1 VGRTPR
7 QWATGSGVGTA
18 KAEIEYALPV
28 QPRSAQA
35 AAAARRRA
43 WRRNL
48 TGYLFI
54 GPWLFGFLA
63 FTLVPI
69 SASAV
74 LAFTNFNVLSPN
86 LSWIGLN
93 NFATLLADQRYWR
106 AVRATLLFA
115 FAAVPLKLLF
125 ALGLAMLLNN
135 ARRGV
140 YAYRAAYYAPS
151 IVGAS
156 VAVAVV
162 WREMFGKQGPIN
174 AMLGSLGI
182 TTTAWLGD
190 PATAPWTVILLAV
203 WEFGSPMLI
212 FLAGL
217 RQIPTEFYEAAAI
230 DGADRLRRF
239 GAITIPMLTPL
250 IFFNL
255 VLQMIFGF
263 TVFTSAFIISS
274 GSGAPL
280 DSVLLYSL
288 YLYQKGF
295 KDFQMGYAAAMAWAL
310 LLVVAA
316 CTALIFR
323 SSSHWVYYEAD
334 AEDRR

>member
-1 VGRTPR
+1 M
-7 QWATGSGVGTA
+7 GTA
-18 KAEIEYALPV
+18 SRQITLPAWS
-28 QPRSAQA
+28 RSTA
-35 AAAARRRA
+35 ATTGRGRA

-48 TGYLFI
+48 TGYAFI
-54 GPWLFGFLA
+54 APWLFGFLA
-63 FTLVPI
+63 FTFIPI
-69 SASAV
+69 TASAV
-74 LAFTNFNVLSPN
+74 LAFTNFNVLSSN
-86 LSWIGLN
+86 LGWVGLG
-93 NFATLLADQRYWR
+93 NFAAMLQDQRYWR
-106 AVRATLLFA
+106 AVRATFLFA

-135 ARRGV
+135 YRRGV
-140 YAYRAAYYAPS
+140 SAYRAAYYAPS

-174 AMLGSLGI
+174 ALFASFGLP
-182 TTTAWLGD
+182 TTAWLGS
-190 PATAPWTVILLAV
+190 PNTALWTVILLAV

-217 RQIPTEFYEAAAI
+217 RQIPAEFYEAAAI
-230 DGADRLRRF
+230 DGAGPWQRFLR
-239 GAITIPMLTPL
+239 ITIPLLTPL

-263 TVFTSAFIISS
+263 TVFTSAFIVS
-274 GSGAPL
+274 GGTGAPL

-295 KDFQMGYAAAMAWAL
+295 KDFQMGYAASMAWVL
-310 LLVVAA
+310 LLVVA
-316 CTALIFR
+316 CFTALIFR

>member
-1 VGRTPR
+1 MAQSASREIALGLSPH
-7 QWATGSGVGTA
+7 AKAAPTA
-18 KAEIEYALPV
+18 K
-28 QPRSAQA
+28 
-35 AAAARRRA
+35 RRA
-43 WRRNL
+43 WKRNL

-54 GPWLFGFLA
+54 GPWLFAFLA
-63 FTLVPI
+63 FTAIPI
-69 SASAV
+69 TASAG
-74 LAFTNFNVLSPN
+74 LAFTNYNVLASN
-86 LSWIGLN
+86 LSWIGLD
-93 NFATLLADQRYWR
+93 NFNTMLQDQRFWR
-106 AVRATLLFA
+106 AVRATFQYA
-115 FAAVPLKLLF
+115 FLAVPLKLIF
-125 ALGLAMLLNN
+125 ALLLAMLLNN

-156 VAVAVV
+156 VAIAVV

-174 AMLGSLGI
+174 AVLGSLGLPV
-182 TTTAWLGD
+182 TAWLGD
-190 PATAPWTVILLAV
+190 PATAIWTVILLAV

-217 RQIPTEFYEAAAI
+217 RQIPTEFYEAAAL
-230 DGADRLRRF
+230 DGAGRIQRF
-239 GAITIPMLTPL
+239 FRITIPLLTPL

-263 TVFTSAFIISS
+263 TVFTSAFVITG

-280 DSVLLYSL
+280 DSTLLYSL

-295 KDFQMGYAAAMAWAL
+295 RDFQMGYAASMAWVL
-310 LLVVAA
+310 LLVFA
-316 CTALIFR
+316 CFTALIFR

-334 AEDRR
+334 NEAKG

>member
-1 VGRTPR
+1 MV
-7 QWATGSGVGTA
+7 QTA
-18 KAEIEYALPV
+18 SRPVALG
-28 QPRSAQA
+28 AQRRVDA
-35 AAAARRRA
+35 AASARRRA
-43 WRRNL
+43 WRKNL
-48 TGYLFI
+48 IGYLFI
-54 GPWLFGFLA
+54 GPWLFAFLA
-63 FTLVPI
+63 FTAIPI
-69 SASAV
+69 LASAF
-74 LAFTNFNVLSPN
+74 LAFTNYNVLSSN
-86 LSWIGLN
+86 LSWIGLT
-93 NFATLLADQRYWR
+93 NFTTMLDDQRFWR
-106 AVRATLLFA
+106 AVRATFTYA
-115 FAAVPLKLLF
+115 FIAVPLKLAF
-125 ALGLAMLLNN
+125 ALLLAMLLNN

-140 YAYRAAYYAPS
+140 YAYRAAFYAPS

-162 WREMFGKQGPIN
+162 WREMFGKQGPLN
-174 AMLGSLGI
+174 AALASVGLP
-182 TTTAWLGD
+182 TTAWLGD
-190 PATAPWTVILLAV
+190 PATAPWSVILLAV

-230 DGADRLRRF
+230 DGAGYVRRF
-239 GAITIPMLTPL
+239 VGITIPLLTPL

-263 TVFTSAFIISS
+263 TVFTSAFVISG

-295 KDFQMGYAAAMAWAL
+295 KDFQMGYAAAMAWVL
-310 LLVVAA
+310 LLVVAC

-323 SSSHWVYYEAD
+323 SSRYWVHYETD
-334 AEDRR
+334 AEDRA

>member
-1 VGRTPR
+1 MSLRVATELTHDPR
-7 QWATGSGVGTA
+7 LTTRDH
-18 KAEIEYALPV
+18 E
-28 QPRSAQA
+28 RSEL
-35 AAAARRRA
+35 RRRA
-43 WRRNL
+43 WQRNL

-54 GPWLFGFLA
+54 APWLFAFLV
-63 FTLVPI
+63 FTAIPI
-69 SASAV
+69 SASAL
-74 LAFTNFNVLSPN
+74 LAFTNYNVLSSN
-86 LSWIGLN
+86 LNWVGLD
-93 NFATLLADQRYWR
+93 NFNTMLQDQRFWR
-106 AVRATLLFA
+106 AVRATLQYA
-115 FAAVPLKLLF
+115 FLAVPLKLIF
-125 ALGLAMLLNN
+125 ALFLAMLLNN

-140 YAYRAAYYAPS
+140 YTYRAAFYAPS

-156 VAVAVV
+156 VAIAVV

-174 AMLGSLGI
+174 ALLGSLGLPV
-182 TTTAWLGD
+182 TAWLGD
-190 PATAPWTVILLAV
+190 PATAIWTVILLAV

-230 DGADRLRRF
+230 DGAGPVRRF
-239 GAITIPMLTPL
+239 FSITIPLLTPL

-255 VLQMIFGF
+255 VLQVIFGF
-263 TVFTSAFIISS
+263 TVFTAPFIISG

-295 KDFQMGYAAAMAWAL
+295 RDFQMGYAASMAWAL
-310 LLVVAA
+310 LLVVA
-316 CTALIFR
+316 CFTALIFR

-334 AEDRR
+334 NEAKQ

>member
-1 VGRTPR
+1 MSVG
-7 QWATGSGVGTA
+7 ASGH
-18 KAEIEYALPV
+18 IALP
-28 QPRSAQA
+28 
-35 AAAARRRA
+35 ARRAAVGQTARRNA

-54 GPWLFGFLA
+54 APWLFGFLA
-63 FTLVPI
+63 FTLIPI
-69 SASAV
+69 TASAA
-74 LAFTNFNVLSPN
+74 LAFTNYNVLSAS
-86 LSWIGLN
+86 LSWIGFN
-93 NFATLLADQRYWR
+93 NFATMAQDQRFWR
-106 AVRATLLFA
+106 SVRATFLFA

-125 ALGLAMLLNN
+125 ALALAMLLNST
-135 ARRGV
+135 RRGV
-140 YAYRAAYYAPS
+140 YAYRAAFYAPS

-174 AMLGSLGI
+174 GLLASLGLPG
-182 TTTAWLGD
+182 TAWLGD

-230 DGADRLRRF
+230 DGAGRFRRF
-239 GAITIPMLTPL
+239 LSITIPLLTPL

-263 TVFTSAFIISS
+263 TIFTSAFIVS
-274 GSGAPL
+274 GGTGAPL

-295 KDFQMGYAAAMAWAL
+295 RDFQMGYAAAMAWTL

-316 CTALIFR
+316 FTTLIFR

>member
-1 VGRTPR
+1 MASVSRDIAVRAPPRT
-7 QWATGSGVGTA
+7 
-18 KAEIEYALPV
+18 
-28 QPRSAQA
+28 A
-35 AAAARRRA
+35 AASARRKA

-54 GPWLFGFLA
+54 APWLFGFFA
-63 FTLVPI
+63 FTFIPI
-69 SASAV
+69 AASAG

-86 LSWIGLN
+86 IRWVGLN
-93 NFATLLADQRYWR
+93 NFATMLTDQRFWR
-106 AVRATLLFA
+106 AVRATLQFA
-115 FAAVPLKLLF
+115 LLSVPLKLAF
-125 ALGLAMLLNN
+125 ALALAMLLNN

-162 WREMFGKQGPIN
+162 WREMFGKDGPLN
-174 AMLGSLGI
+174 AMLASLGLP
-182 TTTAWLGD
+182 TTAWLGD
-190 PATAPWTVILLAV
+190 PATAPWSVILLAV

-230 DGADRLRRF
+230 DGAGAIRQFLR
-239 GAITIPMLTPL
+239 ITIPMLTPL

-263 TVFTSAFIISS
+263 TVFTSAFIIS
-274 GSGAPL
+274 GGTGAPL

-310 LLVVAA
+310 LLVVAC

-323 SSSHWVYYEAD
+323 SSRYWVYYETD
-334 AEDRR
+334 AGDRA

>member
-1 VGRTPR
+1 
-7 QWATGSGVGTA
+7 
-18 KAEIEYALPV
+18 
-28 QPRSAQA
+28 
-35 AAAARRRA
+35 
-43 WRRNL
+43 
-48 TGYLFI
+48 
-54 GPWLFGFLA
+54 LA
-63 FTLVPI
+63 FT
-69 SASAV
+69 S
-74 LAFTNFNVLSPN
+74 FNVLSPN
-86 LSWIGLN
+86 ISWVGFN
-93 NFATLLADQRYWR
+93 NFATMLSDQRFWR
-106 AVRATLLFA
+106 AVRATFFFA
-115 FAAVPLKLLF
+115 FVSVPLKLAF
-125 ALGLAMLLNN
+125 ALALAMLLNN

-162 WREMFGKQGPIN
+162 WREMFGKQGPLN
-174 AMLGSLGI
+174 AMLASAGLP
-182 TTTAWLGD
+182 TTAWLGD
-190 PATAPWTVILLAV
+190 PATAPWSVILLAV

-230 DGADRLRRF
+230 DGAGAVRRF
-239 GAITIPMLTPL
+239 LGITIPLLTPL

-255 VLQMIFGF
+255 VLQIIFGF
-263 TVFTSAFIISS
+263 TVFTAPFVIT
-274 GSGAPL
+274 GGTGAPL

-310 LLVVAA
+310 LLVVAC

-323 SSSHWVYYEAD
+323 SSRYWVYYEAD
-334 AEDRR
+334 AEDRA

>member
-1 VGRTPR
+1 MLGTTNVAVARPRTLADS
-7 QWATGSGVGTA
+7 AT
-18 KAEIEYALPV
+18 
-28 QPRSAQA
+28 SAR
-35 AAAARRRA
+35 RRRA

-54 GPWLFGFLA
+54 APWLFGFFA
-63 FTLVPI
+63 FTFIPI
-69 SASAV
+69 SASAA
-74 LAFTNFNVLSPN
+74 LAFTNFNVLSTN
-86 LSWIGLN
+86 LAWVGLN
-93 NFATLLADQRYWR
+93 NFTTMLADQRFWR
-106 AVRATLLFA
+106 AVRATFFFA
-115 FAAVPLKLLF
+115 FTAVPLKLVF
-125 ALGLAMLLNN
+125 ALALAMLLDTY
-135 ARRGV
+135 RRGV

-162 WREMFGKQGPIN
+162 WREMFGKQGPLN
-174 AMLGSLGI
+174 AMLASMGLP
-182 TTTAWLGD
+182 TTAWLGD
-190 PATAPWTVILLAV
+190 PATAPWSVILLAV

-230 DGADRLRRF
+230 DGAGTVRRF
-239 GAITIPMLTPL
+239 LRITIPLLTPL

-263 TVFTSAFIISS
+263 TVFTSAFVIS
-274 GSGAPL
+274 GGTGAPL

-295 KDFQMGYAAAMAWAL
+295 KDFQMGYAAAMAWVL

-316 CTALIFR
+316 FTALIFR
-323 SSSHWVYYEAD
+323 TSSHWVYYEAD
-334 AEDRR
+334 AEERQ